1 MSYCI
6 FLSCHGHHNY
16 CYFVPL
22 YILVAA
28 MVAQLEPLPMIC
40 GLFSHA
46 LPDLNGHPFP
56 FRFSFR
62 SVSVPST
69 QKTGCIMCHVTKN
82 VEIMMEMHECIQC
95 TCDFKSLL

>member
-6 FLSCHGHHNY
+6 FLSCHSHHNH

-28 MVAQLEPLPMIC
+28 MVTQLEPLPTVW

-46 LPDLNGHPFP
+46 MLDLNGHLFP
-56 FRFSFR
+56 FRVLKKQVALCVMLQR
-62 SVSVPST
+62 
-69 QKTGCIMCHVTKN
+69 N
-82 VEIMMEMHECIQC
+82 
-95 TCDFKSLL
+95 

>member
-56 FRFSFR
+56 FRFR
-62 SVSVPST
+62 SEYSKNRLHYVSCY
-69 QKTGCIMCHVTKN
+69 K
-82 VEIMMEMHECIQC
+82 EC
-95 TCDFKSLL
+95 